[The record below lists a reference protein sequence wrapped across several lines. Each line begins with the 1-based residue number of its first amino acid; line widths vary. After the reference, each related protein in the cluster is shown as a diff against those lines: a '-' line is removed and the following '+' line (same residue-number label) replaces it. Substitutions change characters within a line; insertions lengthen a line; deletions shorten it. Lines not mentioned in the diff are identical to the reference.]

1 MVNAILTNDMIF
13 KLTLMNLTNNLGMV
27 KSATRQYEG
36 DFIAG
41 RGSSI
46 RIENPVRYVGQNTN
60 TITTFEDTVETQTT
74 LFVDK
79 VALVAPSF
87 SQVELSRSVT
97 NFNQTYAKPIG
108 IRLGNLVAVEL
119 QNTLNLGVH
128 NMVGS
133 TAPLSGFN
141 GVDDAKTRLQE
152 MGVEW
157 VDMYCGLSPKSM
169 SGVRQG
175 TLGLFT
181 PSQNDKIIMRGSIGM
196 YDDFEM
202 FWDQTMAKHTTGTMP
217 GSPVVAVGGVT
228 DGSNIVNLTGF
239 TASQIGV
246 LTAGDVISFA
256 GIYAVNPQSKQTLSN
271 LAQFTVQSTVN
282 SSAGAGTATITLDV
296 PILFNSPY
304 QNVSAL
310 PTAGTSI
317 TAFGVTTAGTF
328 VSYMKNQAYTKTGV
342 AVVAPQRVRN
352 PGAVTS
358 ISETDTETGLAMC
371 LNVAYTVQENINLYR
386 FDIVYGTK
394 VFGDYITGLAAAA

>member
-1 MVNAILTNDMIF
+1 MIF

-27 KSATRQYEG
+27 KAATRQYEG

-46 RIENPVRYVGQNTN
+46 RIENPVQYTGQTTN
-60 TITTFEDTVETQTT
+60 TISTFEDTEETSTT
-74 LFVDK
+74 LVVDK
-79 VALVAPSF
+79 IAVVAPSF

-119 QNTLNLGVH
+119 QSALNLGVH
-128 NMVGS
+128 NFVGS

-141 GVDDAKTRLQE
+141 GVDDAKTRIQE

-181 PSQNDKIIMRGSIGM
+181 PSQNDKIVMRGSVGM

-202 FWDQTMAKHTTGTMP
+202 FWDQTMARHTTGTMP
-217 GSPVVAVGGVT
+217 GSPVTATSGVT
-228 DGSNIVNLTGF
+228 DGSATVLLTGF
-239 TASQIGV
+239 TASQTGV
-246 LTAGDVISFA
+246 LTAGDVITFA
-256 GIYAVNPQSKQTLSN
+256 GIYAVNPQSKQVLTH

-282 SSAGAGTATITLDV
+282 SSSGAGTATITLDV
-296 PILFNSPY
+296 PILFDSPY

-310 PTAGTSI
+310 PTDGTAIS
-317 TAFGVTTAGTF
+317 AFGVTTAGTA
-328 VSYMKNQAYTKTGV
+328 VSYMKNMAFTKTGV

-358 ISETDTETGLAMC
+358 ISETDSETGLAMC
-371 LNVAYTVQENINLYR
+371 LNVAYTIQENINLYR
-386 FDIVYGTK
+386 FDIVYGRK
-394 VFGDYITGLAAAA
+394 VFGNYVTGLAAAA